1 MAVMIASDSSTDL
14 TQELYKQNN
23 VAVLPFTINLGDDS
37 FHDGVD
43 VNNDMIY
50 EYVARTK
57 NLPKTSAINVF
68 QCEEFFKKNA
78 GKDGI
83 VFVTISS
90 KISSAYNNAL
100 IASKNF
106 DNVYIV
112 DSMSLSTG
120 GGLLV
125 MYASELAKKGLSAK
139 EIYEALE
146 ARKQYVQ
153 ASFTID
159 KLDYLHKGG
168 RCSALAMLGA
178 NLLKLHPQ
186 IQLKDGVMG
195 MNKKYRGKM
204 KDLVKSYIDD
214 TLEEYN
220 TPDKSYCF
228 LTHTNCDPDVV
239 ESAMEHLKSK
249 NIFDK
254 IIETHA
260 GSTVT
265 SHCGRNT
272 LGILYFNDGDKTI

>member
-1 MAVMIASDSSTDL
+1 MAVKIASDSSTDL
-14 TQELYKQNN
+14 TLELYKQNN
-23 VAVLPFTINLGDDS
+23 VAVLPFTINLGEDS
-37 FHDGVD
+37 FRDGVD
-43 VNNDMIY
+43 INNDMIY
-50 EYVARTK
+50 DYVARTK
-57 NLPKTSAINVF
+57 VLPKTSAINTY
-68 QCEEFFKKNA
+68 QCEEFFKEHQN
-78 GKDGI
+78 KDGI
-83 VFVTISS
+83 VFITISS

-100 IASKNF
+100 IASKGF
-106 DNVYIV
+106 DNVYVV

-125 MYASELAKKGLSAK
+125 MYACELSRQGLSAK
-139 EIYEALE
+139 EIYDRLE
-146 ARKQYVQ
+146 ERKKDVQ

-168 RCSALAMLGA
+168 RCSALKMLGA

-214 TLEEYN
+214 TLDEYN
-220 TPDKSYCF
+220 TPDTSYCF
-228 LTHTNCDPDVV
+228 LTHTNCDDEVV
-239 ESAMEHLKSK
+239 ESAMEHLKNK

-272 LGILYFNDGDKTI
+272 LGILYFNDGNKK

>member
-1 MAVMIASDSSTDL
+1 MAVQIASDSSTDL
-14 TQELYKQNN
+14 TKELYLQNN
-23 VAVLPFTINLGDDS
+23 VAILPYTINLGEDS
-37 FHDGVD
+37 FLDGVD
-43 VNNDMIY
+43 ITNDMIY
-50 EYVARTK
+50 DYVARTK
-57 NLPKTSAINVF
+57 ILPKTSAINTYQF
-68 QCEEFFKKNA
+68 EEFFKEHQN
-78 GKDGI
+78 KDGI
-83 VFVTISS
+83 VFITISS

-100 IASKNF
+100 MASKNF
-106 DNVYIV
+106 ENVYIV
-112 DSMSLSTG
+112 DSLSLSTG

-125 MYASELAKKGLSAK
+125 MYACELSRQGLSAK
-139 EIYEALE
+139 EIFDRLE
-146 ARKQYVQ
+146 KRKQYVQ

-168 RCSALAMLGA
+168 RCSALKLLGA

-186 IQLKDGVMG
+186 IQLKNGVMG

-204 KDLVKSYIDD
+204 KDLVKYYIDD

-220 TPDKSYCF
+220 TPDTSYCF

-249 NIFDK
+249 NIFK
-254 IIETHA
+254 NIIETHA

-272 LGILYFNDGDKTI
+272 LGILYFNDGDTK

>member
-1 MAVMIASDSSTDL
+1 MAVKIASDSSTDL
-14 TQELYKQNN
+14 TKELYEQND
-23 VAVLPFTINLGDDS
+23 VAVLPFTINLGEES
-37 FHDGVD
+37 FRDGID
-43 VNNDMIY
+43 ITNDMIY
-50 EYVARTK
+50 DYVSRTK
-57 NLPKTSAINVF
+57 NLPKTSAVNTY
-68 QCEEFFKKNA
+68 QCEEFFKKYHSP
-78 GKDGI
+78 DGI
-83 VFVTISS
+83 VFITISS
-90 KISSAYNNAL
+90 KISSAYNNAVL
-100 IASKNF
+100 ASKDY

-125 MYASELAKKGLSAK
+125 MYASELSRQGLTAK
-139 EIYEALE
+139 EIYEKLE

-168 RCSALAMLGA
+168 RCSALKMLGA

-186 IQLKDGVMG
+186 IQLKNGTMG

-220 TPDKSYCF
+220 TPDTSYCF
-228 LTHTNCDPDVV
+228 MTHTNCDPEVV

-249 NIFDK
+249 NIFK
-254 IIETHA
+254 NIIETHA

-272 LGILYFNDGDKTI
+272 LGILYFNDGDRK